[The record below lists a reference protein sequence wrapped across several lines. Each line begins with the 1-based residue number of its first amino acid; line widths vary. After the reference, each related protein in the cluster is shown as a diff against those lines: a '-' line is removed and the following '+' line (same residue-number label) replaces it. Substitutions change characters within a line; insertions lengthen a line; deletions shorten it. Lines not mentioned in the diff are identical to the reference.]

1 MSLESQFE
9 VRRRKAMITDM
20 SRDQLA
26 EFCTIMID
34 ENYALKSGMR
44 MLPELLGGMID
55 GTAETFSGDS
65 DELDEWNALLSN
77 TMKC

>member
-1 MSLESQFE
+1 MNLEAQFE
-9 VRRRKAMITDM
+9 VQRRKAMIGDM
-20 SRDQLA
+20 TRDQLA

-55 GTAETFSGDS
+55 GTTEATIGDP
-65 DELDEWNALLSN
+65 DELDEWNALLSSIG
-77 TMKC
+77 

>member
-1 MSLESQFE
+1 MSLEAQFE
-9 VRRRKAMITDM
+9 VQRRKAMIADM
-20 SRDQLA
+20 HRDQLA

-55 GTAETFSGDS
+55 GTTETFTGSP
-65 DELDEWNALLSN
+65 DELERWNALLSIIA
-77 TMKC
+77 

>member
-1 MSLESQFE
+1 MSLEAQFE

-55 GTAETFSGDS
+55 GTAETFTGSP
-65 DELDEWNALLSN
+65 DELEQWNALLSIIG
-77 TMKC
+77 